1 VSREVDLPDAG
12 TSGEIAGYRL
22 DGYIGGGD
30 TGAVYLARKERR
42 DRQVALKV
50 LAPERAGEA
59 AFRARL
65 IRDSQTATAVQHPNI
80 IPVYQAGDADGTVY
94 VAMRYAP
101 GGDTRSLL
109 NRLGPLPLDLAGTIV
124 TQIGSALDAAH
135 AQGLIHRDVK
145 PANILLGAGPGQ
157 LYLSDFGMAPDT
169 SLTEVITA
177 GQLTSR
183 LDYVAPEQI
192 EGQALDGR
200 ADLYSL
206 ACVGFELLCGTP
218 LFEADQGLTV
228 MYAQLYVPPPAASA
242 RRNDLPAAVDQ
253 VLAKALAKNPAD
265 RYPTCT
271 QFAQDLSEALALT
284 RRPPTRA
291 PSRPPAPVPPAPV
304 PPAPVAPA
312 PAEPAPAQVA
322 PAALASPELPPA
334 VLPPAVPP
342 PAVSASS
349 KPPPAVPA
357 SPRSAAPEPD
367 HAEPGPE
374 QPPAGPGEP
383 SGGNEAPPADPQ
395 QSSRRWGPAKLLVAA
410 ATVVIVT
417 AAAVEIGVVAT
428 TSSHPAAHAA
438 VASRPTATSAAT
450 SAAPPDP
457 TPSPSSSPALSASA
471 QAAVVSKLLSS
482 SAAARQQLLGAV
494 NEVASCT
501 NLASAAGAIQGV
513 VSQRDAE
520 YRQASV
526 LSASALPQGAAVKT
540 DLVAMFRTSLTA
552 DQDYLTWARQQLT
565 AGCTAPLQS
574 SAYSAAY
581 SAAQPAGTAKE
592 TFIQLW
598 NPVAARYGI
607 TPQSSSSI

>member
-1 VSREVDLPDAG
+1 MPDAG

-22 DGYIGGGD
+22 DGYIGGSD

-65 IRDSQTATAVQHPNI
+65 LRDSRTVTAVQHPNI
-80 IPVYQAGDADGTVY
+80 LPVYQAGDVDGTVY

-109 NRLGPLPLDLAGTIV
+109 NRLGPLPLGLASAIV
-124 TQIGSALDAAH
+124 TQVGSALDAAH

-145 PANILLGAGPGQ
+145 PANILLGAGRGAGDGSPGQGALSPGQ

-169 SLTEVITA
+169 SLNEVLAA
-177 GQLTSR
+177 GQLTGR

-228 MYAQLYVPPPAASA
+228 MYAQLYAPPPAASA
-242 RRNDLPAAVDQ
+242 RRNDLPAAVDH
-253 VLAKALAKNPAD
+253 VLAKALAKDPAD

-271 QFAQDLSEALALT
+271 QFAQELSEALART
-284 RRPPTRA
+284 SRPPTRA
-291 PSRPPAPVPPAPV
+291 PSRPPARILPPPA
-304 PPAPVAPA
+304 APVA
-312 PAEPAPAQVA
+312 
-322 PAALASPELPPA
+322 SPQP
-334 VLPPAVPP
+334 VVPGT
-342 PAVSASS
+342 
-349 KPPPAVPA
+349 
-357 SPRSAAPEPD
+357 D
-367 HAEPGPE
+367 HAEPSPE

-383 SGGNEAPPADPQ
+383 SDKDQATAADPQ
-395 QSSRRWGPAKLLVAA
+395 QSSRRRGPVKLLVAA
-410 ATVVIVT
+410 GAVVIVA
-417 AAAVEIGVVAT
+417 AAAVAIGVT
-428 TSSHPAAHAA
+428 KSSHPAAHAA
-438 VASRPTATSAAT
+438 TASRPTATSSAASAAT
-450 SAAPPDP
+450 ALPAS
-457 TPSPSSSPALSASA
+457 TPSPSSSPALSAAA
-471 QAAVVSKLLSS
+471 QAAVVSKLLNS
-482 SAAARQQLLGAV
+482 SAATRQQLLGAV
-494 NEVASCT
+494 SEVASCT
-501 NLASAAGAIQGV
+501 NLASAASAIQAV
-513 VSQRDAE
+513 VSQRGTE
-520 YRQASV
+520 FRQASA
-526 LSASALPQGAAVKT
+526 LSASALPQGAEVKT

-552 DQDYLTWARQQLT
+552 DQDYLTWAQQQLT
-565 AGCTAPLQS
+565 AGCSAPLQS

-581 SAAQPAGTAKE
+581 DAAQPAGTAKE

-598 NPVAARYGI
+598 NPVAAKYGI
-607 TPQSSSSI
+607 AAESSSSI

>member
-22 DGYIGGGD
+22 DGYIGGSD
-30 TGAVYLARKERR
+30 AGAVYLARKERR

-50 LAPERAGEA
+50 LTPERAGEA
-59 AFRARL
+59 AFRTRL
-65 IRDSQTATAVQHPNI
+65 IRDSQTATTVQHPNI
-80 IPVYQAGDADGTVY
+80 IPVYQAGDVDGTVY
-94 VAMRYAP
+94 VAMHYAP

-145 PANILLGAGPGQ
+145 PANILLGAGRVAGDGSPDQAVG

-169 SLTEVITA
+169 SLNEVIT

-206 ACVGFELLCGTP
+206 ACVGFELLCGSP

-228 MYAQLYVPPPAASA
+228 MYAQLYAPPPAASA
-242 RRNDLPAAVDQ
+242 RRSDLPAAVDH

-271 QFAQDLSEALALT
+271 QFALDLSEALALT
-284 RRPPTRA
+284 RRPPPRA
-291 PSRPPAPVPPAPV
+291 PSRPPFLVVRAPVVPAP
-304 PPAPVAPA
+304 AAPA
-312 PAEPAPAQVA
+312 PAEPTPVRVA
-322 PAALASPELPPA
+322 PAALASPRP
-334 VLPPAVPP
+334 
-342 PAVSASS
+342 
-349 KPPPAVPA
+349 
-357 SPRSAAPEPD
+357 AAPESD
-367 HAEPGPE
+367 HAEPGPK
-374 QPPAGPGEP
+374 QPPVGPGEP
-383 SGGNEAPPADPQ
+383 AGGNEALPDPQ
-395 QSSRRWGPAKLLVAA
+395 PSSRRRGPVKLLVWVVAVVIVAAAAVAIGASATGSGHPAAQAA
-410 ATVVIVT
+410 AT
-417 AAAVEIGVVAT
+417 
-428 TSSHPAAHAA
+428 
-438 VASRPTATSAAT
+438 SRPAATSAAT
-450 SAAPPDP
+450 SAAPP
-457 TPSPSSSPALSASA
+457 TPSPSSSPTLSASA
-471 QAAVVSKLLSS
+471 QAAVVSKLLTS
-482 SAAARQQLLGAV
+482 SAAARQHLLGAV
-494 NEVASCT
+494 SEVASCT
-501 NLASAAGAIQGV
+501 NLPSAVGALQGV
-513 VSQRDAE
+513 VSQRGAE
-520 YRQASV
+520 YRQASA

-552 DQDYLTWARQQLT
+552 DQDYLIWARQQQT

-592 TFIQLW
+592 AFIQLW
-598 NPVAARYGI
+598 NPVAAKYGI
-607 TPQSSSSI
+607 TPESSSSI

>member
-1 VSREVDLPDAG
+1 LPDAG

-22 DGYIGGGD
+22 DGYIGGSD
-30 TGAVYLARKERR
+30 AGAVYLARKERR

-50 LAPERAGEA
+50 LTPERAGEA
-59 AFRARL
+59 AFRTRL
-65 IRDSQTATAVQHPNI
+65 IRDSQKATAVRHPNI
-80 IPVYQAGDADGTVY
+80 IPVYQAGDVDGTVY

-101 GGDTRSLL
+101 GGDARSLL

-145 PANILLGAGPGQ
+145 PANILLGAGQVTGDGSPDQAMG

-169 SLTEVITA
+169 SLNEVIT

-228 MYAQLYVPPPAASA
+228 MYAQLYAPPPAASA
-242 RRNDLPAAVDQ
+242 RRSDLPAAVDH

-284 RRPPTRA
+284 RRPPPRT
-291 PSRPPAPVPPAPV
+291 PSRPPFLVVAARPGPLPAGPPPAQPS
-304 PPAPVAPA
+304 PAV
-312 PAEPAPAQVA
+312 
-322 PAALASPELPPA
+322 LASP
-334 VLPPAVPP
+334 
-342 PAVSASS
+342 
-349 KPPPAVPA
+349 KP
-357 SPRSAAPEPD
+357 AAPEPD
-367 HAEPGPE
+367 RAEPGPG
-374 QPPAGPGEP
+374 QPPSGPGET
-383 SGGNEAPPADPQ
+383 SGENEAPPADPQ
-395 QSSRRWGPAKLLVAA
+395 PSSRRRGPVKLAVAAGAVVIVAA
-410 ATVVIVT
+410 A
-417 AAAVEIGVVAT
+417 AVAIGVSAT
-428 TSSHPAAHAA
+428 GPGHPAAHAA
-438 VASRPTATSAAT
+438 VAARPTATSAAT
-450 SAAPPDP
+450 PAPA
-457 TPSPSSSPALSASA
+457 PSPSSSPTLSASA
-471 QAAVVSKLLSS
+471 QAAVVSKLLTS
-482 SAAARQQLLGAV
+482 SAATRQQLLGAV

-501 NLASAAGAIQGV
+501 NLASAVGAMQHV
-513 VSQRDAE
+513 VSQRGAE
-520 YRQASV
+520 YRQASA

-565 AGCTAPLQS
+565 AGCSAPLQS
-574 SAYSAAY
+574 GAYSAAN

-598 NPVAARYGI
+598 NPIAARYGI
-607 TPQSSSSI
+607 TPESSSSI

>member
-1 VSREVDLPDAG
+1 LPDAG

-30 TGAVYLARKERR
+30 AGAVYLARKERR

-65 IRDSQTATAVQHPNI
+65 IRDSQTATTVQHPNI
-80 IPVYQAGDADGTVY
+80 IPVYQAGDVDGTVY

-145 PANILLGAGPGQ
+145 PANILLGAGRLAGSLDQ
-157 LYLSDFGMAPDT
+157 SVGSTGELYLSDFGMAPDT
-169 SLTEVITA
+169 SLNEVIA

-192 EGQALDGR
+192 EGQPLDGR

-228 MYAQLYVPPPAASA
+228 MYAQLYAPPPAASA
-242 RRNDLPAAVDQ
+242 RRTDLPAAVDH
-253 VLAKALAKNPAD
+253 VLARALAKNPAD

-271 QFAQDLSEALALT
+271 EFAQDLSEALTLT
-284 RRPPTRA
+284 RRPSPRA
-291 PSRPPAPVPPAPV
+291 PSRPPFLVLRAPLTPPPAPS
-304 PPAPVAPA
+304 APA
-312 PAEPAPAQVA
+312 PAASARAPAAPAAPAPAGVA
-322 PAALASPELPPA
+322 PAALARP
-334 VLPPAVPP
+334 
-342 PAVSASS
+342 
-349 KPPPAVPA
+349 KPPPARPA
-357 SPRSAAPEPD
+357 SPKSAVSEPGHAESGPEQPSAAPE
-367 HAEPGPE
+367 
-374 QPPAGPGEP
+374 EP
-383 SGGNEAPPADPQ
+383 SGADEALPADPQ
-395 QSSRRWGPAKLLVAA
+395 QASRRWGPAKLLLAA
-410 ATVVIVT
+410 ATVVVVT

-428 TSSHPAAHAA
+428 TSGHPAAHAA

-450 SAAPPDP
+450 TAPAP
-457 TPSPSSSPALSASA
+457 TPSPSSSPILSAAA
-471 QAAVVSKLLSS
+471 QAAVVSKLLTS
-482 SAAARQQLLGAV
+482 SAATRQQLLGAV

-501 NLASAAGAIQGV
+501 NLASAVGAMQGV
-513 VSQRDAE
+513 VSQRGAE
-520 YRQASV
+520 YRQAST

-552 DQDYLTWARQQLT
+552 DQDYLTWARQQQT
-565 AGCTAPLQS
+565 AGCSAPLQS

-592 TFIQLW
+592 AFIQLW
-598 NPVAARYGI
+598 NPVAAKYGI

>member
-1 VSREVDLPDAG
+1 VSREVDLPDVG
-12 TSGEIAGYRL
+12 TSDEIAGYRL

-30 TGAVYLARKERR
+30 SGAVYLARKEPR

-59 AFRARL
+59 SFRARL
-65 IRDSQTATAVQHPNI
+65 IRDSRTATVVRHPNI
-80 IPVYQAGDADGTVY
+80 IPVYQAGDVNGTVY

-109 NRLGPLPLDLAGTIV
+109 NRLGPLPLDLASTIV

-135 AQGLIHRDVK
+135 AQGLLHRDVK
-145 PANILLGAGPGQ
+145 PANILLGASQLATDGAPDQAAGSPDQ

-169 SLTEVITA
+169 SLNEVIAA

-228 MYAQLYVPPPAASA
+228 MYAQLYAPPPAASA
-242 RRNDLPAAVDQ
+242 RRNDLSAAVDQ

-271 QFAQDLSEALALT
+271 QFAQDLSEALDLT
-284 RRPPTRA
+284 RRRPPTRA
-291 PSRPPAPVPPAPV
+291 PSRPPAHVPP
-304 PPAPVAPA
+304 
-312 PAEPAPAQVA
+312 
-322 PAALASPELPPA
+322 
-334 VLPPAVPP
+334 
-342 PAVSASS
+342 
-349 KPPPAVPA
+349 
-357 SPRSAAPEPD
+357 APEPD

-374 QPPAGPGEP
+374 QPPAGPAEP

-395 QSSRRWGPAKLLVAA
+395 PSSRRWGPAKLLVAA

-428 TSSHPAAHAA
+428 TSGHPAAHAA
-438 VASRPTATSAAT
+438 TASRPTATSAAT
-450 SAAPPDP
+450 STPAP
-457 TPSPSSSPALSASA
+457 TPSPSSSATLSASA
-471 QAAVVSKLLSS
+471 QAAVVSKLLTS
-482 SAAARQQLLGAV
+482 SAATRQQLLGAV

-501 NLASAAGAIQGV
+501 NLTSAVGAMQDV
-513 VSQRDAE
+513 VSQRGAE
-520 YRQASV
+520 YRQASA

-565 AGCTAPLQS
+565 AGCAAPLQS
-574 SAYSAAY
+574 GAYSAAY
-581 SAAQPAGTAKE
+581 NAAQPAGTAKE
-592 TFIQLW
+592 AFIQLW
-598 NPVAARYGI
+598 NPVAAKYGI
-607 TPQSSSSI
+607 AAQSSSSI

>member
-1 VSREVDLPDAG
+1 LPDAG

-22 DGYIGGGD
+22 DGYIGGSD
-30 TGAVYLARKERR
+30 AGAVYLARKERR

-59 AFRARL
+59 AFRTRL
-65 IRDSQTATAVQHPNI
+65 IRDSQTVTTVQHPNI
-80 IPVYQAGDADGTVY
+80 IPVYQAGDVDGTVY
-94 VAMRYAP
+94 VAMHYAP

-135 AQGLIHRDVK
+135 ARGLIHRDVK
-145 PANILLGAGPGQ
+145 PANILLGAGRVAGDGLPDQAAGSPGQ

-169 SLTEVITA
+169 SLNEVIT

-206 ACVGFELLCGTP
+206 ACVGFELLCGSP

-228 MYAQLYVPPPAASA
+228 MYAQLYAPPPAASA
-242 RRNDLPAAVDQ
+242 RRSDLPAAVDH

-284 RRPPTRA
+284 RRPPPRA
-291 PSRPPAPVPPAPV
+291 PSRPPFLVLRAPVA
-304 PPAPVAPA
+304 PAPVAPA
-312 PAEPAPAQVA
+312 PVQVA
-322 PAALASPELPPA
+322 PAALSSP
-334 VLPPAVPP
+334 
-342 PAVSASS
+342 
-349 KPPPAVPA
+349 KP
-357 SPRSAAPEPD
+357 AAPEPD
-367 HAEPGPE
+367 HAGPGPE

-383 SGGNEAPPADPQ
+383 SGGNEAPTADPQ
-395 QSSRRWGPAKLLVAA
+395 PSSRRRGPVKLLVAA
-410 ATVVIVT
+410 GAVVIVA
-417 AAAVEIGVVAT
+417 AAAVAIGVSAT
-428 TSSHPAAHAA
+428 GSGHPAAQAA
-438 VASRPTATSAAT
+438 AAPRPAATSAAT
-450 SAAPPDP
+450 PASAP
-457 TPSPSSSPALSASA
+457 TPSPSSSHTLSASA
-471 QAAVVSKLLSS
+471 EAAVVGKLLTS

-501 NLASAAGAIQGV
+501 NPASAVGAMQGV

-520 YRQASV
+520 YRQASA

-552 DQDYLTWARQQLT
+552 DQDYLTWARQQQT
-565 AGCTAPLQS
+565 AGCSAPLQS

-592 TFIQLW
+592 AFIQLW
-598 NPVAARYGI
+598 NPIAAKYGI
-607 TPQSSSSI
+607 TPESSSSI

>member
-1 VSREVDLPDAG
+1 LPDAG

-22 DGYIGGGD
+22 DGYIGGSD

-50 LAPERAGEA
+50 LAPERAGED

-65 IRDSQTATAVQHPNI
+65 IRDSQTATSVQHPNI
-80 IPVYQAGDADGTVY
+80 IPVYQAGDADGTVF

-169 SLTEVITA
+169 SLKEVITA

-228 MYAQLYVPPPAASA
+228 MYAQLYAPPPAASA

-271 QFAQDLSEALALT
+271 QFAQELSEALSRT
-284 RRPPTRA
+284 GQPPTRA
-291 PSRPPAPVPPAPV
+291 PSRPPTHVPPAPAAAV
-304 PPAPVAPA
+304 RREPA
-312 PAEPAPAQVA
+312 PAEP
-322 PAALASPELPPA
+322 PPA
-334 VLPPAVPP
+334 G
-342 PAVSASS
+342 
-349 KPPPAVPA
+349 
-357 SPRSAAPEPD
+357 SAAPKSAADEPD
-367 HAEPGPE
+367 HGAPGRE

-395 QSSRRWGPAKLLVAA
+395 QSSRRRRPVKLLVAA
-410 ATVVIVT
+410 GAVVIVA
-417 AAAVEIGVVAT
+417 AAAVAIGVGAT
-428 TSSHPAAHAA
+428 TSGRPAAHAA

-450 SAAPPDP
+450 SAP
-457 TPSPSSSPALSASA
+457 TPSPSPSSSPALSASA

-501 NLASAAGAIQGV
+501 NLASAVGAIQGV
-513 VSQRDAE
+513 VSQRGAE

-526 LSASALPQGAAVKT
+526 LSASALSQGAAVKT

-574 SAYSAAY
+574 GAYSAAY

-592 TFIQLW
+592 AFIQLW
-598 NPVAARYGI
+598 NPVAAKYGI
-607 TPQSSSSI
+607 APQSSSSI

>member
-22 DGYIGGGD
+22 DGYIGGSD
-30 TGAVYLARKERR
+30 AGAVYLARKERR

-65 IRDSQTATAVQHPNI
+65 IRDSQTATTVQHPNI

-145 PANILLGAGPGQ
+145 PANILLGAGQVTGDGLPDQAAG

-169 SLTEVITA
+169 SLKEVITA

-192 EGQALDGR
+192 EGLALDGR

-228 MYAQLYVPPPAASA
+228 MYAQLYAPPPAASA
-242 RRNDLPAAVDQ
+242 RRTDLPAAVDH

-284 RRPPTRA
+284 RRPPPRA
-291 PSRPPAPVPPAPV
+291 PSRLPFLVLRAPVA
-304 PPAPVAPA
+304 PAPVAPA
-312 PAEPAPAQVA
+312 PVAPAPVQVA
-322 PAALASPELPPA
+322 PAALASP
-334 VLPPAVPP
+334 
-342 PAVSASS
+342 
-349 KPPPAVPA
+349 KP
-357 SPRSAAPEPD
+357 SAPESD
-367 HAEPGPE
+367 HAEPAPE

-383 SGGNEAPPADPQ
+383 SGENEAPPVDPQ
-395 QSSRRWGPAKLLVAA
+395 PSSRRRGPVKLLVAA
-410 ATVVIVT
+410 GAVVIVA
-417 AAAVEIGVVAT
+417 AAAVAIGVSAT
-428 TSSHPAAHAA
+428 GPGHPAAHAA

-450 SAAPPDP
+450 STPAP
-457 TPSPSSSPALSASA
+457 TPSPSSSPTLSASA
-471 QAAVVSKLLSS
+471 QAAVVSKLLTS
-482 SAAARQQLLGAV
+482 SAATRQQLRGAV

-501 NLASAAGAIQGV
+501 NLTGAVGIMQSV
-513 VSQRDAE
+513 VSQRSAE
-520 YRQASV
+520 YRQASA
-526 LSASALPQGAAVKT
+526 LPASALPQDAAVKT
-540 DLVAMFRTSLTA
+540 DLVAMFRTSITA
-552 DQDYLTWARQQLT
+552 DQDYLAWARQQLT

-574 SAYSAAY
+574 SAYSAAN

-598 NPVAARYGI
+598 NPIAATYGI
-607 TPQSSSSI
+607 APQSSSSI